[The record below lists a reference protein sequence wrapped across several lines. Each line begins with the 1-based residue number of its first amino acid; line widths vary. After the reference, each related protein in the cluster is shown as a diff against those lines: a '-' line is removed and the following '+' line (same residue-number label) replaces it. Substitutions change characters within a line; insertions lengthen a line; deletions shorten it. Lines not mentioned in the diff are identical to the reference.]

1 MGDPGNLSRR
11 ISRLAARMDVCLESV
26 TRPGTSLFDLGK
38 PSTRHPGLDGARGLA
53 VVAMVLGH
61 TLDALL
67 APAVRAH
74 PWVQRYWEFR
84 GITAP
89 LFLLVAGFAVVAALG
104 TSPASAG
111 ESFFRRARR
120 ALLLLFLGYFLHWPG
135 WATAHAL
142 GWGVE
147 LRTLVFTF
155 DALQSIGVSLLVG
168 AAVLVLARGTWTRAV
183 ALAVLAVGIP
193 LASPFLWNAAT
204 AWPVELQQAVGMPGA
219 RFPLFPWA
227 GYFFAGALAA
237 HLLRLLRPG
246 WPQGLALVALGAGLL
261 ALTQR
266 LPADWSPTSAWLV
279 AFRVGQGLLVL
290 GAINLLPQLFSRP
303 LAPLGRSSLW
313 IYVLHL
319 PVVYGWAGTA
329 GLAGRVGPT
338 LGLVPALG
346 VGLGLLAV
354 CFAIARL
361 GRMVRGNR
369 GASDGTTWRA
379 RPVPVDGA
387 ALRSGQRT

>member
-1 MGDPGNLSRR
+1 M
-11 ISRLAARMDVCLESV
+11 

-38 PSTRHPGLDGARGLA
+38 PSARHPGLDGARGLA

-67 APAVRAH
+67 APATRAN
-74 PWVQRYWEFR
+74 PWVQRYWELR

-104 TSPASAG
+104 TSKESAG
-111 ESFFRRARR
+111 ESFGRRARR

-135 WATAHAL
+135 WDTVHAL

-147 LRTLVFTF
+147 LRSHVFSF

-168 AAVLVLARGTWTRAV
+168 AAVLTLAHGTWTRAV
-183 ALAVLAVGIP
+183 VLAALAVGIP
-193 LASPFLWNAAT
+193 LASPFSWSAAT
-204 AWPVELQQAVGMPGA
+204 GWPVELQQAVGMPGT

-261 ALTQR
+261 LLTRR

-279 AFRVGQGLLVL
+279 AFRVGEGLLVL
-290 GAINLLPQLFSRP
+290 GAVNLLPQVFSRP
-303 LAPLGRSSLW
+303 LAPLGRTSLW
-313 IYVLHL
+313 LYVLHL
-319 PVVYGWAGTA
+319 PVVYGWAGTP
-329 GLAGRVGPT
+329 GLASRVGPT
-338 LGLVPALG
+338 LELLPALG
-346 VGLGLLAV
+346 IGIGLLAV

-361 GRMVRGNR
+361 ASLVRGGQR
-369 GASDGTTWRA
+369 RSADAQAWRA
-379 RPVPVDGA
+379 RPVVMDGA
-387 ALRSGQRT
+387 ALRSGQRI

>member
-1 MGDPGNLSRR
+1 M
-11 ISRLAARMDVCLESV
+11 
-26 TRPGTSLFDLGK
+26 TRPGASLFDLSK
-38 PSTRHPGLDGARGLA
+38 PSSRHPGLDGARGLA

-67 APAVRAH
+67 APEWRAH
-74 PWVQRYWEFR
+74 PWVQRYWELR
-84 GITAP
+84 GVTAP

-104 TSPASAG
+104 TSPESAG
-111 ESFFRRARR
+111 SSFFRRVRR
-120 ALLLLFLGYFLHWPG
+120 ALLLLFLGYMLHWPG
-135 WATAHAL
+135 WDTAHAL
-142 GWGVE
+142 GWGEE
-147 LRTLVFTF
+147 LRSHVFSF

-183 ALAVLAVGIP
+183 VLAVLAVGIP
-193 LASPFLWNAAT
+193 LASTWMWNAAT
-204 AWPVELQQAVGMPGA
+204 LWPIELRQAVGMPGA

-227 GYFFAGALAA
+227 GFFFAGALAA

-246 WPQGLALVALGAGLL
+246 WPQGLALVALGGGLVL
-261 ALTQR
+261 LTGR

-279 AFRVGQGLLVL
+279 AFRVGEGLLVL
-290 GAINLLPQLFSRP
+290 GAVNLVPQVLSGL
-303 LAPLGRSSLW
+303 LAPLGRTSLW
-313 IYVLHL
+313 LYVLHL

-354 CFAIARL
+354 CYALARL
-361 GRMVRGNR
+361 AKLLRGSNR
-369 GASDGTTWRA
+369 PADNTKWRA
-379 RPVPVDGA
+379 RPVPIDSA